1 MRSIGV
7 LLLFAACQSGS
18 PAAPDALIVPDSGP
32 PAKLGIY
39 VAWSAKPSL
48 PGALDDKLSVTDAT
62 FQLSQLEL
70 IGDAEPGSESTT
82 HAKYLLAWNSLG
94 APKPE
99 EFPDAPVGMYSKI
112 TVNMASVGLGALAY
126 QIRGTWRDGGV
137 SYPFRIEDRLPLR
150 TTLDCAQMLVAG
162 SWASI
167 AISVELEDPISH
179 VDFKLLPSDP
189 GGLFLTTGNPQ
200 LLDFRDRLTKA
211 FKVHDDDDE

>member
-1 MRSIGV
+1 MRSIG
-7 LLLFAACQSGS
+7 LLLLLAACQSGS
-18 PAAPDALIVPDSGP
+18 PAAPDAPIVPDSGT

-48 PGALDDKLSVTDAT
+48 PGALDDKLSVADAT

-82 HAKYLLAWNSLG
+82 HSKYLLAWDALG
-94 APKPE
+94 TPKPE
-99 EFPDAPVGMYSKI
+99 EFPEAPVGMYSKI
-112 TVNMASVGLGALAY
+112 TVSMASVGLGALAY
-126 QIRGTWRDGGV
+126 QIHGIWRDGGV
-137 SYPFRIEDRLPLR
+137 AYPFRIEDRLPLR
-150 TTLDCAQMLVAG
+150 TTLDCQQMLAAG

-179 VDFKLLPSDP
+179 VDFKRLPVDA
-189 GGLFLTTGNPQ
+189 GGMVLATGDLQ

-211 FKVHDDDDE
+211 FKVNDGDDE